1 MKNQA
6 DAGRPEAPQAY
17 LSPVFVPFGDSEV
30 PEGFSKTGD
39 TLVNAIKFLY
49 VLARHG
55 IATNISDEDYN

>member
-1 MKNQA
+1 QVVKNQA

-39 TLVNAIKFLY
+39 TLEFLHKRYFSPINKLCY
-49 VLARHG
+49 VIH
-55 IATNISDEDYN
+55 SSY